1 MLSWT
6 ASILSAVCLAGALAP
21 AIVMAEPASGPA
33 ADASPEGADLQL
45 EVTLNGA
52 ATGLI
57 GAFRRTDDGA
67 LFGTGDDLR
76 AMGLNV
82 AAGPAW
88 LRLDSL
94 KGVRADYDA
103 TAQTLAITAA
113 PSAVLTHVI
122 SVRAPQEAMA
132 KPRSDLGALLNYSL
146 FISDAAET
154 RSGRWSPPSGGGEL
168 EARAFGGFGLVSS
181 LFDIEAGGAQT
192 RATRLDSAWTYSDP
206 VRLIDYAAGDVITGG
221 FDWTR
226 PVRLGGLQMRRDF
239 GLAPGLITLPAPS
252 LSATAAVPSV
262 AQVMVNGATVLSQS
276 VQSGPLQVQGL
287 PALQGPSTAQLVL
300 RDQSGRQI
308 ATYGGGFYATPQMLA
323 PGLMDFSS
331 EMGFARRYFGLR
343 SQDYDNDLVGSVSV
357 RYGLTDASTVQV
369 HAEGG
374 AGLALAGAGLV
385 QRVGGVGAVEMSVA
399 ASGYGGKTGVQLGL
413 GGQSQ
418 VGLVTAGV
426 QVLATQGRY
435 ADLGAVTAAGGWRR
449 IDQLG
454 VLPPERLVQAD
465 LSVPLK
471 GLRLWGQDCPTAMIG
486 VSDIQDAVSG
496 DHKVI
501 SLSLRQPLFR
511 GASLYI
517 QAYSTPQSRGGVF
530 LALSIPLGGGRGLVS
545 GAQAGDGPSSA
556 YAEVSSPGSP
566 EPGSFAWRA
575 QAEAGPQAGVEAE
588 GDYRAAQGDID
599 VLVRDAGGVASIQA
613 RADGALVLMDKAVFA
628 APAIHQAFAV
638 VEAGLPN
645 VPILF
650 ENRPIGKSGAGG
662 LFLAPDLAADAAN
675 HISIDPD
682 RLPAD
687 ATVDSLRVVATPSVG
702 SGMIV
707 RFPVRQHP
715 RGALL
720 TLADAG
726 GQLLP
731 VASRGRAGPKA
742 LPFEVGYDGQAYVED
757 AAVGEVLDL
766 TLPEGRACRAIIQQV
781 NDEFQATACR

>member
-6 ASILSAVCLAGALAP
+6 ASILSAVCLAGAAAP
-21 AIVMAEPASGPA
+21 AAVRAEPASGPA

-52 ATGLI
+52 PTGLI
-57 GAFRRTDDGA
+57 GAFRRADDGA
-67 LFGTGDDLR
+67 LFGTSDDLR

-88 LRLDSL
+88 VRLDGL

-103 TAQTLAITAA
+103 KAQTLAITAA

-122 SVRAPQEAMA
+122 SVRAPQEAISR
-132 KPRSDLGALLNYSL
+132 PRSDIGALLNYSL
-146 FISDAAET
+146 FISDAAQNH
-154 RSGRWSPPSGGGEL
+154 SGRWSTPSGGGEL
-168 EARAFGGFGLVSS
+168 EARAFGAFGLISS
-181 LFDIEAGGAQT
+181 LFDVEAGGAQT
-192 RATRLDSAWTYSDP
+192 RATRLDSAWTYYDP

-308 ATYGGGFYATPQMLA
+308 ATYGGGFYATPQMLT
-323 PGLMDFSS
+323 PGLVDFSS
-331 EMGFARRYFGLR
+331 EMGFARRYFGLH

-357 RYGLTDASTVQV
+357 RYGVTDASTVQF
-369 HAEGG
+369 HTEGG

-399 ASGYGGKTGVQLGL
+399 ASAYGGKTGVQLGL

-418 VGLVTAGV
+418 VGLVTVGV

-471 GLRLWGQDCPTAMIG
+471 GLRLWGRENPTAMIG

-501 SLSLRQPLFR
+501 SFSLRQPLFR

-517 QAYSTPQSRGGVF
+517 QDPASHIVYVPATESCMDYSWTQRTAAETAAGGVDIRYPNRHRPDSDGNF
-530 LALSIPLGGGRGLVS
+530 GRLQAVNMETRQVVWTDRQRAPMASSVLATAGGLVFAGSEDRRFSAYDAATGKLLWDTPLSASPSSSPITYAVHGVQYVAVVAGGG
-545 GAQAGDGPSSA
+545 GAYDSDGQSLM
-556 YAEVSSPGSP
+556 AEVSPPS
-566 EPGSFAWRA
+566 
-575 QAEAGPQAGVEAE
+575 AGVTMMV
-588 GDYRAAQGDID
+588 YR
-599 VLVRDAGGVASIQA
+599 L
-613 RADGALVLMDKAVFA
+613 
-628 APAIHQAFAV
+628 
-638 VEAGLPN
+638 
-645 VPILF
+645 
-650 ENRPIGKSGAGG
+650 GK
-662 LFLAPDLAADAAN
+662 
-675 HISIDPD
+675 
-682 RLPAD
+682 
-687 ATVDSLRVVATPSVG
+687 
-702 SGMIV
+702 
-707 RFPVRQHP
+707 
-715 RGALL
+715 
-720 TLADAG
+720 
-726 GQLLP
+726 
-731 VASRGRAGPKA
+731 
-742 LPFEVGYDGQAYVED
+742 
-757 AAVGEVLDL
+757 
-766 TLPEGRACRAIIQQV
+766 
-781 NDEFQATACR
+781 